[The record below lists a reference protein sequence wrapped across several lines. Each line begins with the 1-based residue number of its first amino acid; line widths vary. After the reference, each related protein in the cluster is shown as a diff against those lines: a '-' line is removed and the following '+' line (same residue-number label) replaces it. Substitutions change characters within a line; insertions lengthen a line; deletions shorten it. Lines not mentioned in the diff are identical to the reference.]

1 MHLNKPFM
9 KKSILLLSAII
20 IVACLN
26 FSAAPAPENQTRVVV
41 NKMLAAIAAHKG
53 SSYSMRSEE
62 RIVGM
67 KNLRGGLILTKINI
81 APKKLYLK
89 MIEDP
94 NKGTEILYVEGE
106 NSGKVVVNPG
116 KFLPTLKLN
125 PFSSLLTKEQHH
137 TMLSSGFGIVGKI
150 VESGVKKAD
159 ERGKF
164 DEVFKYVG
172 DVTWNNRACYKLV
185 IEDPT
190 YAYTTYT
197 AKKGENMYNIALK
210 FLVPEYSMVE
220 NSGVKNFEEDLGG
233 KTVKIPTSYSKKTVM
248 YIDKENNFPI
258 FQEVSDDKGI
268 FERYSFYNLVVN
280 PAFKADEFTEKFSD
294 YNF

>member
-1 MHLNKPFM
+1 M
-9 KKSILLLSAII
+9 KKSVLLLTVII
-20 IVACLN
+20 MAACFN
-26 FSAAPAPENQTRVVV
+26 FSAAPAPESQTRTIV
-41 NKMLAAIAAHKG
+41 NKMLAAINAHKG
-53 SSYSMRSEE
+53 STFNMRSEE
-62 RIVGM
+62 RINGI
-67 KNLRGGLILTKINI
+67 KGLRGGLIQNKINVS
-81 APKKLYLK
+81 PKKLYLK

-94 NKGTEILYVEGE
+94 NKGTEILYVEGQ
-106 NSGKVVVNPG
+106 NGGKAVVNPG

-125 PFSSLLTKEQHH
+125 PFSSLLTKDQHH
-137 TMLSSGFGIVGKI
+137 TMLSSGFTIVGKI
-150 VESGVKKAD
+150 VEQGVKKAD
-159 ERGKF
+159 AQGKF
-164 DEVFKYVG
+164 EEVFKYAG

-190 YAYTTYT
+190 YAYTNYT

-220 NSGVKNFEEDLGG
+220 TSGIKNFEEDLGG

-280 PAFKADEFTEKFSD
+280 PAFKADEFTEDFSD

>member
-1 MHLNKPFM
+1 M
-9 KKSILLLSAII
+9 KKSLLLVLVIATVSF
-20 IVACLN
+20 LN
-26 FSAAPAPENQTRVVV
+26 FSAAPTPESQTRTIV

-53 SSYSMRSEE
+53 SSFNLRSEE
-62 RIVGM
+62 RIIGI
-67 KNLRGGLILTKINI
+67 KGLRGGLIQNKINI
-81 APKKLYLK
+81 NPQKLYLK

-94 NKGTEILYVEGE
+94 NKGTEILYVGAERG
-106 NSGKVVVNPG
+106 GKALVNPG
-116 KFLPTLKLN
+116 KYLPTLKLN
-125 PFSSLLTKEQHH
+125 PFSSLLTKDQHH
-137 TMLSSGFGIVGKI
+137 TMLSSGFVIVGKI
-150 VESGVKKAD
+150 VEQGMKKAD
-159 ERGKF
+159 VQGKF
-164 DEVFKYVG
+164 DEVFKYTG

-220 NSGVKNFEEDLGG
+220 SSGIKNFEEDLGG

-248 YIDKENNFPI
+248 YIDKESNFPI

-268 FERYSFYNLVVN
+268 FERYSFYNVVIN
-280 PAFKADEFTEKFSD
+280 PAFKADEFTEGFSE

>member
-1 MHLNKPFM
+1 M
-9 KKSILLLSAII
+9 KKSVLLLTAII
-20 IVACLN
+20 MVACFN
-26 FSAAPAPENQTRVVV
+26 FSAAPATDSQTRVIV

-53 SSYSMRSEE
+53 SSFEMRSEE
-62 RIVGM
+62 RIIGI
-67 KNLRGGLILTKINI
+67 KGLRGGLIKNKINVS
-81 APKKLYLK
+81 PKKLYLK

-94 NKGTEILYVEGE
+94 NKGTEILYVENE
-106 NSGKVVVNPG
+106 NGGKAVVNPG

-137 TMLSSGFGIVGKI
+137 TMLSSGFVIVGKI

-159 ERGKF
+159 EKGRF
-164 DEVFKYVG
+164 EEVFKYVG
-172 DVTWNNRACYKLV
+172 DVTWNNRACYKLI

-220 NSGVKNFEEDLGG
+220 SSGIKNFEEDLGG

-280 PAFKADEFTEKFSD
+280 PAFKADEFTEKFSE